1 MSSLKGET
9 VLVIGG
15 SSGLGLAVAATA
27 LEDGAEVTIAGRSED
42 RLREARA
49 VIGDGVRTAAV
60 DAVDEEQVAGLFDG
74 FDTVDHVFV
83 TVGVVGGGTLFE
95 ADTAT
100 HRPRLDA
107 RVWAAAH
114 AARYGAP
121 KMLRGGSITFCSGA
135 AGVRPGKTTNP
146 LAAASAGAVESMTR
160 TLAVQLAPV
169 RVNTVVPGIV
179 ETPLLTASAG
189 DLEAIAE
196 RLPVGR
202 VGRAEDIAQA
212 VRFFMT
218 NGYVTGQ
225 TLIVDGGGVLV

>member
-1 MSSLKGET
+1 M
-9 VLVIGG
+9 
-15 SSGLGLAVAATA
+15 
-27 LEDGAEVTIAGRSED
+27 
-42 RLREARA
+42 
-49 VIGDGVRTAAV
+49 
-60 DAVDEEQVAGLFDG
+60 
-74 FDTVDHVFV
+74 
-83 TVGVVGGGTLFE
+83 E

-107 RVWAAAH
+107 RVWAAAY

-121 KMLRGGSITFCSGA
+121 KMVRGGSITFCSGA
-135 AGVRPGKTTNP
+135 ASVRPGKATNP

-160 TLAVQLAPV
+160 ALAVQLAPV

-179 ETPLLTASAG
+179 EPPLLTVSAG

-202 VGRAEDIAQA
+202 VGQAEDIAQA
-212 VRFFMT
+212 VLFFMT